1 MAAAERPFFMRLCA
15 KPDEAFL
22 GPAFFEF
29 GSDPVE
35 ATGDPASIVC
45 VLVTVESFEQEHPFI
60 RAEVN
65 GFSGLRF
72 CHEWTACSFLE
83 WSVL

>member
-1 MAAAERPFFMRLCA
+1 MAAAERPFLCA
-15 KPDEAFL
+15 ELDQAIFTVTFHEL
-22 GPAFFEF
+22 
-29 GSDPVE
+29 GSDPVD
-35 ATGDPASIVC
+35 ATGNPSTIVC

-65 GFSGLRF
+65 GLSRRRIS
-72 CHEWTACSFLE
+72 HEWAACGFRE